1 MLLRPLVPLRL
12 GIGAIALVL
21 VATAFAREAQA
32 ATTLGQ
38 TAPGTATS
46 CPNTTTFLQAAVG
59 SGSPSYSVPAFG
71 GVITSWSTAAN
82 ATAGGQ
88 VELKLFTGGP
98 IGYQVVAQDGPHAL
112 TPSTLNTFPA
122 RITVGGGEVLG
133 LYYSAAGTACEFPTS
148 VPGDTTRYK
157 FGSSPDPPLGM
168 TYSTTASDADDRV
181 NVAARLELDSDH
193 DGYGDETQDQC
204 PTNALTQGPCPASQ
218 TPTPPA
224 SPPFGGLSVRSQT
237 VAAKHG
243 IVMLRLSCPASA
255 QGDCAGT
262 DTLSTTVKVA
272 AARLVDAKK
281 RKTKVLRLGR
291 GSFAIAAGKSG
302 KVRFKLNHTAL
313 KLLARKHTLK
323 AKQTIVAHDSRNVSK
338 TSSGRVKLKA
348 AKVKKH

>member
-1 MLLRPLVPLRL
+1 
-12 GIGAIALVL
+12 
-21 VATAFAREAQA
+21 VATAFASQAQA

-46 CPNTTTFLQAAVG
+46 CASTTTFLQAAVG

-112 TPSTLNTFPA
+112 TPSTLNRFPA
-122 RITVGGGEVLG
+122 RITVGGGEILG
-133 LYYSAAGTACEFPTS
+133 LYYTTANTACEFPTS

-168 TYSTTASDADDRV
+168 TYTTTASDATDRV
-181 NVAARLELDSDH
+181 NVAATLEPDADH

-204 PTNALTQGPCPASQ
+204 PTNATTQAPCLANH

-237 VAAKHG
+237 VVATHG
-243 IVMLRLSCPASA
+243 IVVLRLSCPAGA
-255 QGDCAGT
+255 QGGCAGT
-262 DTLSTTVKVA
+262 DTLSTVVKVA
-272 AARLVDAKK
+272 GARLVGAKK
-281 RKTKVLRLGR
+281 RKTKVLTLGK
-291 GSFAIAAGKSG
+291 GSFAIAAGTSG
-302 KVRFKLNHTAL
+302 KVTFELNHTAL

-323 AKQTIVAHDSRNVSK
+323 ARQTVVAHDSRNVSK
-338 TSSGRVKLKA
+338 TSTGKVKLKA
-348 AKVKKH
+348 AKAKKH